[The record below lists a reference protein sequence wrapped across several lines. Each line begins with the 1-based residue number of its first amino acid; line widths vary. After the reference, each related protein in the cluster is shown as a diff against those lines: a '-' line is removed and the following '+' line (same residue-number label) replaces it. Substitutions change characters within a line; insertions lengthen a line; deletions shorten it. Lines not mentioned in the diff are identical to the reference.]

1 MLENMVR
8 FAIGGVAAKK
18 DDREES
24 LSPVADHSGFYL
36 KNQLPSVA

>member
-8 FAIGGVAAKK
+8 FAIGGFAAKN
-18 DDREES
+18 DREES